1 MTTATPDPEI
11 PMPAEAPT
19 LSMEPPAAPGAAA
32 AGGWRPNA
40 FVAWRAVGY
49 EESAE

>member
-1 MTTATPDPEI
+1 MTTATADSEN
-11 PMPAEAPT
+11 PMPAEAPA
-19 LSMEPPAAPGAAA
+19 LRVEPPAAPGAAA